1 MIDSTD
7 KTQSFFATCP
17 LGVVDLL
24 AAELKSFGATRTREM
39 KAGVEF
45 DGTLETAYRAC
56 LWSRVASR
64 ILMPIAQV
72 AAHDANAMYQGLQ
85 RIDWSRHL
93 TATGTLVVDFQG
105 SSLGVKHTQ
114 FGALKTK
121 DAIVDQFRDKFG
133 ERPSINME
141 TPDVR
146 INVHAHRE
154 QATVSI
160 DLSGESL
167 HRRGYRARGVAAP
180 LKENLAA
187 AILLRAGWPAL
198 AAANAT
204 LVDPM
209 CGSGTLVIEAALM
222 ACDIAPGWLRSEAQ
236 VHWGMVNWRGHDA
249 TLWQRLLDEVKQRA
263 IAGKQDR
270 EVLRGYDQDAFAVRA
285 ALENAERAGLKGIVH
300 FEKRGLSELRNEWSA
315 KKRPLPSPPPQAEE
329 GTYESASA
337 LTSSTSLSSSPSLA
351 GESRV
356 GVSSD
361 TVQGLLVCNPPYGE
375 RIGDQQTL
383 KALYALLGAKLR
395 EEFVGWKA
403 AIFTGNPPLAKELG
417 INAKRSH
424 TLYNGAL
431 ECRLLR
437 FDIDAANFNTP
448 ESRPT
453 AEEKFADL
461 RNTPGAQMFA
471 NRLRKNLKNARG
483 WANKNNIG
491 CYRIYDADMPEYSF
505 AIDLYTSAEETAMQW
520 AYVQEYAAPD
530 SINRDAA
537 RMRRNQVLSVLPDV
551 LELPRERIMVR
562 TRRQQ
567 SDHSQYEKLDAQRTF
582 HIVSEGGH
590 RFYVNFTD
598 YLDTGLF
605 LDHRITRQRIGQLCK
620 GKRFLNLFAYTGA
633 ATVHAIGG
641 GAIASTT
648 VDMSYTYL
656 EWAEKNL
663 QLNGMD
669 AAEHEL
675 VQADC
680 LQWLA
685 HEAQQ
690 KQRQYDVIFIDPPT
704 FSRSKR
710 MERDFEVQHDH
721 VQLILWAAE
730 LLAPHGVI
738 VFSNNYTRFKLD
750 RHGLQAFQI
759 QDWTRETLPKDFE
772 RSPKIHCCFAISRG

>member
-1 MIDSTD
+1 MTD
-7 KTQSFFATCP
+7 TILTKVQSFFATCP

-24 AAELKSFGATRTREM
+24 AAELKACGATRAREM

-56 LWSRVASR
+56 LWSRTASR
-64 ILMPIAQV
+64 ILMPITQV

-85 RIDWSRHL
+85 RIDWSQHL
-93 TATGTLVVDFQG
+93 APAGSLVVDFQG
-105 SSLGVKHTQ
+105 TSLGVKHTQ

-121 DAIVDQFRDKFG
+121 DAIVDQFREKFG
-133 ERPSINME
+133 ERPSVDTQ

-160 DLSGESL
+160 DLSGDSL

-198 AAANAT
+198 FSAGAT

-222 ACDIAPGWLRSEAQ
+222 ACDIAPGWMRMQGA
-236 VHWGMVNWRGHDA
+236 HWGMLNWRGHDPQ
-249 TLWQRLLDEVKQRA
+249 LWQRLMDEVNDRA
-263 IAGKQDR
+263 LAGRKCMSDR
-270 EVLRGYDQDAFAVRA
+270 VLRGYDQDAFAVRA
-285 ALENAERAGLKGIVH
+285 ALENAERAGLRGIVH
-300 FEKRGLSELRNEWSA
+300 FEKRGLSELQN
-315 KKRPLPSPPPQAEE
+315 SPKNTHQHESGDGLKTP
-329 GTYESASA
+329 GTE
-337 LTSSTSLSSSPSLA
+337 L
-351 GESRV
+351 
-356 GVSSD
+356 
-361 TVQGLLVCNPPYGE
+361 GLLVCNPPYGE
-375 RIGDQQTL
+375 RIGDQESLQG
-383 KALYALLGAKLR
+383 LYGLLGAKLR
-395 EEFVGWKA
+395 REFPGWKA

-417 INAKRSH
+417 INARRSH

-437 FDIDAANFNTP
+437 FDIDPAHFNTP
-448 ESRPT
+448 ESRPS
-453 AEEKFADL
+453 AEEKFAEL
-461 RNTPGAQMFA
+461 RQSAGAEMFA
-471 NRLRKNLKNARG
+471 NRLRKNLKTARS
-483 WANKNNIG
+483 WANKNSIR

-505 AIDLYTSAEETAMQW
+505 AIDLYGSADDVTLNW

-530 SINRDAA
+530 SVNRDAA
-537 RMRRNQVLSVLPDV
+537 RTRRMQVLSVLPEV
-551 LELPRERIMVR
+551 LELPRERIHVR

-567 SDHSQYEKLDAQRTF
+567 GDHSQYEKLDAQREF
-582 HIVSEGGH
+582 QVVAEGGY
-590 RFYVNFTD
+590 RFYVNFSD

-605 LDHRITRQRIGQLCK
+605 LDHRITRQRLGELCR

-633 ATVHAIGG
+633 ATVYAVGG
-641 GAIASTT
+641 GAVASTT

-669 AAEHEL
+669 APEHEL
-675 VQADC
+675 IQGDC
-680 LQWLA
+680 LQWLE
-685 HEAQQ
+685 HEAQARQ
-690 KQRQYDVIFIDPPT
+690 QQYDVIFIDPPT

-710 MERDFEVQHDH
+710 MNRDFEVQQDH
-721 VQLILWAAE
+721 VQLIVWASQ
-730 LLAPHGVI
+730 LLTEDGVI

-750 RHGLQAFQI
+750 QHGLKDFQI
-759 QDWTRETLPKDFE
+759 QDWSRETLPRDFE
-772 RSPKIHCCFAISRG
+772 RNPRIHCCFAIRRK

>member
-1 MIDSTD
+1 MTD
-7 KTQSFFATCP
+7 PTPVKSQAFFATCP

-24 AAELKSFGATRTREM
+24 AAELKACGATRAREM

-56 LWSRVASR
+56 LWSRTASR

-72 AAHDANAMYQGLQ
+72 AAHDANAMYAGLQ
-85 RIDWSRHL
+85 RIDWSQHMSV
-93 TATGTLVVDFQG
+93 TSTLAVDFQG

-121 DAIVDQFRDKFG
+121 DAIVDQFRDRCG
-133 ERPSINME
+133 ERPSVDTE
-141 TPDVR
+141 RPDVR

-198 AAANAT
+198 AANNAT
-204 LVDPM
+204 LIDPM

-222 ACDIAPGWLRSEAQ
+222 ACDIAPGWLRAQ
-236 VHWGMVNWRGHDA
+236 SQVQWGMVRWGGHDA
-249 TLWQRLLDEVKQRA
+249 ALWQRLLDEVVARA
-263 IAGKQDR
+263 AAGKQGK
-270 EVLRGYDQDAFAVRA
+270 VMLRGYDQDAFAIRA
-285 ALENAERAGLKGIVH
+285 ALENAERAELRGLVH
-300 FEKRGLSELRNEWSA
+300 FQKQALSELQN
-315 KKRPLPSPPPQAEE
+315 PVV
-329 GTYESASA
+329 
-337 LTSSTSLSSSPSLA
+337 SSPLLEP
-351 GESRV
+351 GE
-356 GVSSD
+356 GVD
-361 TVQGLLVCNPPYGE
+361 TAHPVPGLVVCNPPYGE
-375 RIGDQQTL
+375 RIGDQETL
-383 KALYALLGAKLR
+383 STLYAQLGQRLR
-395 EEFVGWKA
+395 EGFTCWKA
-403 AIFTGNPPLAKELG
+403 AVFTGNPPLAKHLG

-437 FDIDAANFNTP
+437 FDIEAAHFNTP
-448 ESRPT
+448 ESRPS

-461 RNTPGAQMFA
+461 RQTPGAEMFA
-471 NRLRKNLKNARG
+471 NRLRKNFKNANS
-483 WANKNNIG
+483 WASKNNIR
-491 CYRIYDADMPEYSF
+491 CYRVYDADMPEYSF
-505 AIDLYTSAEETAMQW
+505 AIDLYGAADDATISW

-530 SINRDAA
+530 NINRDAA
-537 RMRRNQVLSVLPDV
+537 RLRRMQVLSVLPEV
-551 LELPRERIMVR
+551 LELPRERIHVR

-567 SDHSQYEKLDAQRTF
+567 SDHSQYEKLDEQREF
-582 HIVSEGGH
+582 QVVAENGYS
-590 RFYVNFTD
+590 FYVNFSD

-605 LDHRITRQRIGQLCK
+605 LDHRITRQRIGELCR
-620 GKRFLNLFAYTGA
+620 GKSFLNLFAYTGA

-663 QLNGMD
+663 QLNNFD
-669 AAEHEL
+669 APEHEL
-675 VQADC
+675 IQADC
-680 LQWLA
+680 LQWLE
-685 HEAQQ
+685 HEAEQ
-690 KQRQYDVIFIDPPT
+690 KRRQYEVIFIDPPT

-710 MERDFEVQHDH
+710 MQRDFEVQHDH
-721 VQLILWAAE
+721 VQLILWAAK
-730 LLAPHGVI
+730 LLTPGGVI

-750 RHGLQAFQI
+750 THGLKDFRI

-772 RSPKIHCCFAISRG
+772 RNPKIHCCFAISTP

>member
-1 MIDSTD
+1 MTD
-7 KTQSFFATCP
+7 PTPPKTQAFFATCP

-24 AAELKSFGATRTREM
+24 AAELKSFGATRAREM

-72 AAHDANAMYQGLQ
+72 AAHEANAMYQGLQ
-85 RIDWSRHL
+85 RIDWSQHL
-93 TATGTLVVDFQG
+93 APNGTLVVDFQG
-105 SSLGVKHTQ
+105 SSLGVTHTQ

-121 DAIVDQFRDKFG
+121 DAIVDQFREKFG
-133 ERPSINME
+133 ERPSVNME
-141 TPDVR
+141 MPDVR

-160 DLSGESL
+160 DLSGDSL

-187 AILLRAGWPAL
+187 AILLRSGWPAL
-198 AAANAT
+198 AASGAT

-222 ACDIAPGWLRSEAQ
+222 ACDIAPGWLRSAGA
-236 VHWGMVNWRGHDA
+236 HWGMVNWRGHDA
-249 TLWQRLLDEVKQRA
+249 QLWQRLLTEVEQRA
-263 IAGKQDR
+263 EAGKAAIKTTAGGR
-270 EVLRGYDQDAFAVRA
+270 VLRGFDQDAFAVRA
-285 ALENAERAGLKGIVH
+285 SIENGERAGLQGIVH
-300 FEKRGLSELRNEWSA
+300 FEKQALSELRNPHPG
-315 KKRPLPSPPPQAEE
+315 PLPKGEGVEE
-329 GTYESASA
+329 SV
-337 LTSSTSLSSSPSLA
+337 ST
-351 GESRV
+351 
-356 GVSSD
+356 
-361 TVQGLLVCNPPYGE
+361 QGLLVCNPPYGE
-375 RIGDQQTL
+375 RIGDQENL
-383 KALYALLGAKLR
+383 KALYAALGQKLR
-395 EEFVGWKA
+395 DEFIGWKA

-424 TLYNGAL
+424 TLFNGAL

-437 FDIDAANFNTP
+437 FDIDPATFNTK

-461 RNTPGAQMFA
+461 RNTPGAEMFA
-471 NRLRKNLKNARG
+471 NRLRKNLKNARS
-483 WANKNNIG
+483 WANKNDIR
-491 CYRIYDADMPEYSF
+491 CYRVYDADMPEYSF
-505 AIDLYTSAEETAMQW
+505 AIDLYGSAEDAAISW

-537 RMRRNQVLSVLPDV
+537 RMRRMQVLSVLPEV
-551 LELPRERIMVR
+551 LELPRERIFVR

-567 SDHSQYEKLDAQRTF
+567 SDHSQYEKLDAQREF
-582 HIVSEGGH
+582 QIVSEGAH
-590 RFYVNFTD
+590 RFYVNFSD

-605 LDHRITRQRIGQLCK
+605 LDHRITRMRLGELCK

-641 GAIASTT
+641 GAVSSTT

-663 QLNGMD
+663 QLNDMD
-669 AAEHEL
+669 GPQHEL
-675 VQADC
+675 IQADC
-680 LQWLA
+680 LHWLE
-685 HEAQQ
+685 HESKA

-710 MERDFEVQHDH
+710 MTRDFEVQADH
-721 VQLILWAAE
+721 VQLILWANE
-730 LLAPHGVI
+730 MLAPGGVI

-750 RHGLQAFQI
+750 MHGLRDFQVK
-759 QDWTRETLPKDFE
+759 DWTRETLPKDFE
-772 RSPKIHCCFAISRG
+772 RSPKIHCCFAITRT

>member
-1 MIDSTD
+1 
-7 KTQSFFATCP
+7 
-17 LGVVDLL
+17 
-24 AAELKSFGATRTREM
+24 M

-72 AAHDANAMYQGLQ
+72 AAHEANAMYEGL
-85 RIDWSRHL
+85 RRVDWSQHL
-93 TATGTLVVDFQG
+93 TPTGTLVVDFQG

-133 ERPSINME
+133 ERPSVNME
-141 TPDVR
+141 RPDVR

-187 AILLRAGWPAL
+187 AILLRAGWPAM
-198 AAANAT
+198 AAANAG

-222 ACDIAPGWLRSEAQ
+222 ACDIAPGWLRDSAG
-236 VHWGMVNWRGHDA
+236 VHWGMVHWRGHDA
-249 TLWQRLLDEVKQRA
+249 ALWQRLLDEVAQRA
-263 IAGKQDR
+263 AVGKQGR
-270 EVLRGYDQDAFAVRA
+270 VVLRGYDQDAFAVRA
-285 ALENAERAGLKGIVH
+285 ALENAERAGLRGLVH
-300 FEKRGLSELRNEWSA
+300 FEKR
-315 KKRPLPSPPPQAEE
+315 
-329 GTYESASA
+329 A
-337 LTSSTSLSSSPSLA
+337 LNDCQPEATNT
-351 GESRV
+351 
-356 GVSSD
+356 
-361 TVQGLLVCNPPYGE
+361 GLLVCNPPYGE
-375 RIGDQQTL
+375 RIGDQQQL
-383 KALYALLGAKLR
+383 HDLYSLLGAKLR
-395 EEFVGWKA
+395 EHFVGWKA
-403 AIFTGNPPLAKELG
+403 AVFTGNPPLAKHLG
-417 INAKRSH
+417 INARRSH

-437 FDIDAANFNTP
+437 FDIDAAHFNTP
-448 ESRPT
+448 ESRPS

-461 RNTPGAQMFA
+461 RATPGAEMFA
-471 NRLRKNLKNARG
+471 NRLRKNFKNARS
-483 WANKNNIG
+483 WASKNNIY
-491 CYRIYDADMPEYSF
+491 CYRVYDADMPEYSF
-505 AIDLYTSAEETAMQW
+505 AIDVYASAQEPSTQW

-530 SINRDAA
+530 TVVRDAA
-537 RMRRNQVLSVLPDV
+537 RLRRMQVLSVLPEV
-551 LELPRERIMVR
+551 LDLPRERIHVR
-562 TRRQQ
+562 MRRQQ
-567 SDHSQYEKLDAQRTF
+567 SDHSQYEKLDTQREF
-582 HIVSEGGH
+582 QVVSEGAYQ
-590 RFYVNFTD
+590 FYVNFSD

-605 LDHRITRQRIGQLCK
+605 LDHRITRQRLGELCR

-663 QLNGMD
+663 QLNKLDG
-669 AAEHEL
+669 AAHEL
-675 VQADC
+675 IQADC
-680 LQWLA
+680 LHWLE
-685 HEAQQ
+685 HEAEA

-710 MERDFEVQHDH
+710 MQRDFEVQHDH
-721 VQLILWAAE
+721 VQLIRWASE
-730 LLAPHGVI
+730 LLAPGGLI
-738 VFSNNYTRFKLD
+738 VFSNNFTRFKLD
-750 RHGLQAFQI
+750 QHGLAGFNI
-759 QDWTRETLPKDFE
+759 EDWTRATLPKDFE
-772 RSPKIHCCFAISRG
+772 RNPKIHCCFAISRG

>member
-1 MIDSTD
+1 MTD
-7 KTQSFFATCP
+7 PIPAKTQAFFATCP

-24 AAELKSFGATRTREM
+24 AAELKSFGATRAREM

-72 AAHDANAMYQGLQ
+72 AAHDANAMYEGL
-85 RIDWSRHL
+85 RRVDWSQHM
-93 TATGTLVVDFQG
+93 TPAGTLVVDFQG

-121 DAIVDQFRDKFG
+121 DAIVDQFREKFG
-133 ERPSINME
+133 ERPSVNME

-187 AILLRAGWPAL
+187 AILLRSGWPTL
-198 AAANAT
+198 AAEGAT

-222 ACDIAPGWLRSEAQ
+222 ACDIAPGWLRASSQ

-249 TLWQRLLDEVKQRA
+249 ALWQRLLDEVTQRA
-263 IAGKQDR
+263 TVGKQGR
-270 EVLRGYDQDAFAVRA
+270 TVLRGFDQDAFAVRA
-285 ALENAERAGLKGIVH
+285 ALENAERAGLRGLVH
-300 FEKRGLSELRNEWSA
+300 FEKRALNEL
-315 KKRPLPSPPPQAEE
+315 KR
-329 GTYESASA
+329 
-337 LTSSTSLSSSPSLA
+337 
-351 GESRV
+351 
-356 GVSSD
+356 D
-361 TVQGLLVCNPPYGE
+361 TDEAGLLVCNPPYGE
-375 RIGDQQTL
+375 RIGDQDNL
-383 KALYALLGAKLR
+383 KALYALLGQKLR
-395 EEFVGWKA
+395 EEFSGWKA
-403 AIFTGNPPLAKELG
+403 AVFTGNPPLAKDLG

-424 TLYNGAL
+424 TLYNGAM

-437 FDIDAANFNTP
+437 FDIDAAHFNTP
-448 ESRPT
+448 ESRPS

-461 RNTPGAQMFA
+461 RTTPGAEMFA
-471 NRLRKNLKNARG
+471 NRLRKNLKNARS
-483 WANKNNIG
+483 WAKKNDIR
-491 CYRIYDADMPEYSF
+491 CYRVYDADMPEYSF
-505 AIDLYTSAEETAMQW
+505 AIDLYGSAEDPAINW

-537 RMRRNQVLSVLPDV
+537 RMRRMQVLSVLPEV
-551 LELPRERIMVR
+551 LELPRERIQVR

-567 SDHSQYEKLDAQRTF
+567 SDHSQYEKVDTQREF
-582 HIVSEGGH
+582 HIVSEGAH
-590 RFYVNFTD
+590 RFYVNFSD

-605 LDHRITRQRIGQLCK
+605 LDHRITRQRLGELCK

-641 GAIASTT
+641 GATASTT

-663 QLNGMD
+663 QLNDMD
-669 AAEHEL
+669 APEHEL
-675 VQADC
+675 IQADC
-680 LQWLA
+680 LHWLE
-685 HEAQQ
+685 HEAQA
-690 KQRQYDVIFIDPPT
+690 KQRLYDVIFIDPPT

-710 MERDFEVQHDH
+710 MARDFEVQADH
-721 VQLILWAAE
+721 VQLVLWANT
-730 LLAPHGVI
+730 LLAPGGTI
-738 VFSNNYTRFKLD
+738 VFSNNFTRFKLD
-750 RHGLQAFQI
+750 RYGLRDFQI

-772 RSPKIHCCFAISRG
+772 RNPKIHCCFAITRG

>member
-1 MIDSTD
+1 MTESTSSQ
-7 KTQSFFATCP
+7 TQSFFATCP
-17 LGVVDLL
+17 LGVADLL
-24 AAELKSFGATRTREM
+24 AAELKACGAVRAREM

-45 DGTLETAYRAC
+45 EGTLETAYRAC
-56 LWSRVASR
+56 LWSRTASR

-72 AAHDANAMYQGLQ
+72 AAHDANAMYEGLR
-85 RIDWSRHL
+85 RIDWSLHL
-93 TATGTLVVDFQG
+93 APAGSLVVDFQG

-121 DAIVDQFRDKFG
+121 DAIVDQFREKFG
-133 ERPSINME
+133 ERPSVNMD

-160 DLSGESL
+160 DLSSDSL

-198 AAANAT
+198 SASGAT

-209 CGSGTLVIEAALM
+209 CGSGTLVIEAVLM
-222 ACDIAPGWLRSEAQ
+222 ACDIAPGWLRAASQ
-236 VHWGMVNWRGHDA
+236 VHWGMTQWRGHDA
-249 TLWQRLLDEVKQRA
+249 QLWQRLLDEVSERA
-263 IAGKQDR
+263 AAGKQGR
-270 EVLRGYDQDAFAVRA
+270 MVLRGYDQDAFAVRA
-285 ALENAERAGLKGIVH
+285 SLENAERAGLRGLVH
-300 FEKRGLSELRNEWSA
+300 FEKRALEDLKQE
-315 KKRPLPSPPPQAEE
+315 AEA
-329 GTYESASA
+329 T
-337 LTSSTSLSSSPSLA
+337 
-351 GESRV
+351 
-356 GVSSD
+356 
-361 TVQGLLVCNPPYGE
+361 GLLVCNPPYGE
-375 RIGDQQTL
+375 RIGDQQNL
-383 KALYALLGAKLR
+383 KGLYALLGAKLR
-395 EEFVGWKA
+395 EEFIGWKA

-437 FDIDAANFNTP
+437 FEIEATHFNTP

-461 RNTPGAQMFA
+461 RNTPGAEMFA
-471 NRLRKNLKNARG
+471 NRLRKNFKNARS
-483 WANKNNIG
+483 WANKHNIR
-491 CYRIYDADMPEYSF
+491 CYRVYDADMPEYSF
-505 AIDLYTSAEETAMQW
+505 AIDLYGSAEDPAMNW

-537 RMRRNQVLSVLPDV
+537 RMRRMQVLSVLPEV
-551 LELPRERIMVR
+551 LELPRERILVR

-567 SDHSQYEKLDAQRTF
+567 SDHSQYEKLDAQREF
-582 HIVSEGGH
+582 QIVAEGAY
-590 RFYVNFTD
+590 RFYVNFSD

-605 LDHRITRQRIGQLCK
+605 LDHRITRQRLGELCK

-633 ATVHAIGG
+633 ASVHAIGG
-641 GAIASTT
+641 GATASTT

-663 QLNGMD
+663 QLNELD
-669 AAEHEL
+669 APEHEL
-675 VQADC
+675 IQADC
-680 LQWLA
+680 LHWLE
-685 HEAQQ
+685 HEAQV
-690 KQRQYDVIFIDPPT
+690 KQRQYEVIFIDPPT

-710 MERDFEVQHDH
+710 MERDFEVQADH
-721 VQLILWAAE
+721 VQLIRWAAE
-730 LLAPHGVI
+730 LLAPGGVI

-750 RHGLQAFQI
+750 QHGLREFRI
-759 QDWTRETLPKDFE
+759 QDWTLETLPKDFE
-772 RSPKIHCCFAISRG
+772 RNPKIHCCFAITRS

>member
-1 MIDSTD
+1 MTD
-7 KTQSFFATCP
+7 TIPTKALSFFATCP

-24 AAELKSFGATRTREM
+24 AAELKACGATRAREM

-56 LWSRVASR
+56 LWSRTASR
-64 ILMPIAQV
+64 ILMPITQV

-85 RIDWSRHL
+85 RIDWSQHL
-93 TATGTLVVDFQG
+93 APAGSLVVDFQG
-105 SSLGVKHTQ
+105 TSLGVKHTQ

-121 DAIVDQFRDKFG
+121 DAIVDQFREKFG
-133 ERPSINME
+133 ERPSVDTQ

-160 DLSGESL
+160 DLSGDSL

-198 AAANAT
+198 FSAGAT

-222 ACDIAPGWLRSEAQ
+222 ACDIAPGWMRMQGA
-236 VHWGMVNWRGHDA
+236 HWGMLNWRGHDPQ
-249 TLWQRLLDEVKQRA
+249 LWQRLMDEVNDRA
-263 IAGKQDR
+263 LAGRKSMSDR
-270 EVLRGYDQDAFAVRA
+270 VLRGYDQDAFAVRA
-285 ALENAERAGLKGIVH
+285 ALENAERAGLRGIVH
-300 FEKRGLSELRNEWSA
+300 FEKRGLSELQN
-315 KKRPLPSPPPQAEE
+315 SPKNTHQHESGDGLKTP
-329 GTYESASA
+329 GTE
-337 LTSSTSLSSSPSLA
+337 L
-351 GESRV
+351 
-356 GVSSD
+356 
-361 TVQGLLVCNPPYGE
+361 GLLVCNPPYGE
-375 RIGDQQTL
+375 RIGDQESLQG
-383 KALYALLGAKLR
+383 LYGLLGAKLR
-395 EEFVGWKA
+395 REFPGWKA

-417 INAKRSH
+417 INARRSH

-437 FDIDAANFNTP
+437 FDIDPAYFNTP
-448 ESRPT
+448 ESRPS
-453 AEEKFADL
+453 AEEKFAEL
-461 RNTPGAQMFA
+461 RQSAGAEMFA
-471 NRLRKNLKNARG
+471 NRLRKNLKTARS
-483 WANKNNIG
+483 WANKNNIR

-505 AIDLYTSAEETAMQW
+505 AIDLYGSADDVALNW

-530 SINRDAA
+530 SVNRDAA
-537 RMRRNQVLSVLPDV
+537 RTRRMQVLSVLPEV
-551 LELPRERIMVR
+551 LELPRERIHVR

-567 SDHSQYEKLDAQRTF
+567 GDHSQYEKLDAQREF
-582 HIVSEGGH
+582 QVVAEGGY
-590 RFYVNFTD
+590 RFYVNFSD

-605 LDHRITRQRIGQLCK
+605 LDHRITRQRLGELCR

-633 ATVHAIGG
+633 ATVYAVGG
-641 GAIASTT
+641 GAVASTT

-669 AAEHEL
+669 APEHEL
-675 VQADC
+675 IQGDC
-680 LQWLA
+680 LQWLE
-685 HEAQQ
+685 HEAQARQ
-690 KQRQYDVIFIDPPT
+690 QQYDVIFIDPPT

-710 MERDFEVQHDH
+710 MNRDFEVQQDH
-721 VQLILWAAE
+721 VQLIVWASQ
-730 LLAPHGVI
+730 LLTEDGVI

-750 RHGLQAFQI
+750 QHGLKDFQI
-759 QDWTRETLPKDFE
+759 QDWSRETLPRDFE
-772 RSPKIHCCFAISRG
+772 RNPRIHCCFAIRRK

>member
-1 MIDSTD
+1 MTD
-7 KTQSFFATCP
+7 TIPTKAQSFFATCP

-24 AAELKSFGATRTREM
+24 AAELKACGATRAREM

-56 LWSRVASR
+56 LWSRTASR
-64 ILMPIAQV
+64 ILMPITQV

-85 RIDWSRHL
+85 RIDWSQHL
-93 TATGTLVVDFQG
+93 APAGSLVVDFQG
-105 SSLGVKHTQ
+105 TSLGVKHTQ

-121 DAIVDQFRDKFG
+121 DAIVDQFREKFG
-133 ERPSINME
+133 ERPSVDTQ

-160 DLSGESL
+160 DLSGDSL

-198 AAANAT
+198 FSAGAT

-222 ACDIAPGWLRSEAQ
+222 ACDIAPGWMRMQGA
-236 VHWGMVNWRGHDA
+236 HWGMLNWRGHDA
-249 TLWQRLLDEVKQRA
+249 QLWQRLMDEVNDRA
-263 IAGKQDR
+263 LAGRKSMSDR
-270 EVLRGYDQDAFAVRA
+270 VLRGYDQDAFAVRA
-285 ALENAERAGLKGIVH
+285 ALENAERAGLRGIVH
-300 FEKRGLSELRNEWSA
+300 FEKRGLSELQNSLKNTHPHESGDGP
-315 KKRPLPSPPPQAEE
+315 KTP
-329 GTYESASA
+329 GTE
-337 LTSSTSLSSSPSLA
+337 L
-351 GESRV
+351 
-356 GVSSD
+356 
-361 TVQGLLVCNPPYGE
+361 GLLVCNPPYGE
-375 RIGDQQTL
+375 RIGDQESLQG
-383 KALYALLGAKLR
+383 LYALLGAKLR
-395 EEFVGWKA
+395 QEFPGWKA

-417 INAKRSH
+417 INARRSH

-437 FDIDAANFNTP
+437 FDIDPAHFNTP
-448 ESRPT
+448 ESRPS
-453 AEEKFADL
+453 AEEKFAEL
-461 RNTPGAQMFA
+461 RQSAGAEMFA
-471 NRLRKNLKNARG
+471 NRLRKNLKTARS
-483 WANKNNIG
+483 WANKNSIR

-505 AIDLYTSAEETAMQW
+505 AIDLYGSADDVALNW

-530 SINRDAA
+530 SVNRDAA
-537 RMRRNQVLSVLPDV
+537 RTRRMQVLSVLPEV
-551 LELPRERIMVR
+551 LELPRERIHVR

-567 SDHSQYEKLDAQRTF
+567 SDHSQYEKLDAQREF
-582 HIVSEGGH
+582 QVVAEGGY
-590 RFYVNFTD
+590 RFYVNFSD

-605 LDHRITRQRIGQLCK
+605 LDHRITRQRLGELCK

-633 ATVHAIGG
+633 ATVYAVGG
-641 GAIASTT
+641 GAVASTT

-663 QLNGMD
+663 QLNDMD
-669 AAEHEL
+669 APEHEL
-675 VQADC
+675 IQGDC
-680 LQWLA
+680 LQWLE
-685 HEAQQ
+685 HEAQARQ
-690 KQRQYDVIFIDPPT
+690 QQYDVIFIDPPT

-710 MERDFEVQHDH
+710 MNRDFEVQQDH
-721 VQLILWAAE
+721 VQLIVWASQ
-730 LLAPHGVI
+730 LLTEDGVI

-750 RHGLQAFQI
+750 QHGLKDFQI
-759 QDWTRETLPKDFE
+759 QDWSHETLPRDFE
-772 RSPKIHCCFAISRG
+772 RNPRIHCCFAIRRK

>member
-1 MIDSTD
+1 MTDSTSAR
-7 KTQSFFATCP
+7 TQAFFATCP
-17 LGVVDLL
+17 LGVADLL
-24 AAELKSFGATRTREM
+24 AAELKACGATRAREM

-45 DGTLETAYRAC
+45 DGTLEIAYRAC
-56 LWSRVASR
+56 LWSRTASR

-72 AAHDANAMYQGLQ
+72 AAHDANAMYEGLR

-93 TATGTLVVDFQG
+93 APTGTLVVDFQG

-121 DAIVDQFRDKFG
+121 DAIVDQFREKYG
-133 ERPSINME
+133 ERPSVEME
-141 TPDVR
+141 RPDVR

-160 DLSGESL
+160 DLSGDSL

-198 AAANAT
+198 SASGAS

-222 ACDIAPGWLRSEAQ
+222 ACDIAPGWLRTQSQ

-249 TLWQRLLDEVKQRA
+249 RLWQRLLDEVAERA
-263 IAGKQDR
+263 AAGSQGR
-270 EVLRGYDQDAFAVRA
+270 VVLRGYDQDAFAVRA
-285 ALENAERAGLKGIVH
+285 ALENAERAGLRGLVH
-300 FEKRGLSELRNEWSA
+300 FEKRALADLRRET
-315 KKRPLPSPPPQAEE
+315 E
-329 GTYESASA
+329 GT
-337 LTSSTSLSSSPSLA
+337 
-351 GESRV
+351 
-356 GVSSD
+356 
-361 TVQGLLVCNPPYGE
+361 GLLVCNPPYGE
-375 RIGDQQTL
+375 RIGDQQQL
-383 KALYALLGAKLR
+383 KGLYALLGSRLR
-395 EEFVGWKA
+395 EEFTGWKA

-437 FDIDAANFNTP
+437 FDIEPETFNTP
-448 ESRPT
+448 EARPSEAQKL
-453 AEEKFADL
+453 AEL
-461 RNTPGAQMFA
+461 RQTPGAEMFA
-471 NRLRKNLKNARG
+471 NRLRKNFKNARS
-483 WANKNNIG
+483 WANKHNIH
-491 CYRIYDADMPEYSF
+491 CYRVYDADMPEYSF
-505 AIDLYTSAEETAMQW
+505 AIDLYGSVEDPALGW

-537 RMRRNQVLSVLPDV
+537 RMRRMQVLSVLPEV
-551 LELPRERIMVR
+551 LELPRERIHVR
-562 TRRQQ
+562 VRRQQ
-567 SDHSQYEKLDAQRTF
+567 SDHSQYEKLDAQREL
-582 HIVSEGGH
+582 HVVSEGAY

-605 LDHRITRQRIGQLCK
+605 LDHRITRQRLGELCK
-620 GKRFLNLFAYTGA
+620 DRRFLNLFAYTGA
-633 ATVHAIGG
+633 ATVYAVGG
-641 GAIASTT
+641 GAVASTT

-663 QLNGMD
+663 QLNHLD
-669 AAEHEL
+669 APEHEL
-675 VQADC
+675 IQADC
-680 LQWLA
+680 LQWLE
-685 HEAQQ
+685 HEAQAR
-690 KQRQYDVIFIDPPT
+690 QRQYEVIFIDPPT

-710 MERDFEVQHDH
+710 MARDFEVQADH
-721 VQLILWAAE
+721 VQLILWASE
-730 LLAPHGVI
+730 LLAPGGVI

-750 RHGLQAFQI
+750 RHGLKDFQI
-759 QDWTRETLPKDFE
+759 QDWSRETLPRDFE
-772 RSPKIHCCFAISRG
+772 RNPKIHCCFAISRT

>member
-1 MIDSTD
+1 MTRMIEPTPAR
-7 KTQSFFATCP
+7 TQAFFAICP
-17 LGVVDLL
+17 LGVADLL
-24 AAELKSFGATRTREM
+24 AAELKSFGAVRAREM

-45 DGTLETAYRAC
+45 EGTLETAYRAC

-64 ILMPIAQV
+64 ILMPVAQV
-72 AAHDANAMYQGLQ
+72 AAHDAQAMYEGLR
-85 RIDWSRHL
+85 RIDWSGHL
-93 TATGTLVVDFQG
+93 AATGTLVVDFQG

-121 DAIVDQFRDKFG
+121 DAIVDQFREKFG
-133 ERPSINME
+133 ERPSVNME

-187 AILLRAGWPAL
+187 AILLRAGWPVL
-198 AAANAT
+198 AASGAT

-222 ACDIAPGWLRSEAQ
+222 ACDIAPGWLRAGLR

-249 TLWQRLLDEVKQRA
+249 GLWQRLLNEMTERA
-263 IAGKQDR
+263 VAGKQGR
-270 EVLRGYDQDAFAVRA
+270 VMLRGYDQDAFAIRA
-285 ALENAERAGLKGIVH
+285 ALENAERAGLRGLVH
-300 FEKRGLSELRNEWSA
+300 FEKRALSDLQNPHP
-315 KKRPLPSPPPQAEE
+315 RPLSQGE
-329 GTYESASA
+329 GVNTEA
-337 LTSSTSLSSSPSLA
+337 L
-351 GESRV
+351 
-356 GVSSD
+356 
-361 TVQGLLVCNPPYGE
+361 GLLVCNPPYGE
-375 RIGDQQTL
+375 RIGDQDGL
-383 KALYALLGAKLR
+383 KGLYALLGAKLR
-395 EEFVGWKA
+395 EEFTGWKA

-417 INAKRSH
+417 INARRSH

-437 FDIDAANFNTP
+437 FDIEAAHFNTP

-461 RNTPGAQMFA
+461 RSTPGAEMFA
-471 NRLRKNLKNARG
+471 NRLRKNLKNARS
-483 WANKNNIG
+483 WASKHNIR
-491 CYRIYDADMPEYSF
+491 CYRVYDADMPEYSF
-505 AIDLYTSAEETAMQW
+505 AIDLYGSADDPAIHW

-537 RMRRNQVLSVLPDV
+537 RMRRMQVLSVLPEV
-551 LELPRERIMVR
+551 LVLPRERIHVR

-567 SDHSQYEKLDAQRTF
+567 SDHSQYEKLDAQREFQTV
-582 HIVSEGGH
+582 IEGGY
-590 RFYVNFTD
+590 RFYVNFSD

-605 LDHRITRQRIGQLCK
+605 LDHRITRQRLGELCR

-641 GAIASTT
+641 GAVASTT

-663 QLNGMD
+663 QLNEM
-669 AAEHEL
+669 AAPEHEL
-675 VQADC
+675 IQADC
-680 LQWLA
+680 LQWLE
-685 HEAQQ
+685 HEAQL

-721 VQLILWAAE
+721 VQLLRWASE
-730 LLAPHGVI
+730 LLAPGGVMI
-738 VFSNNYTRFKLD
+738 FSNNYTRFKLD
-750 RHGLQAFQI
+750 HHGLKDFQI
-759 QDWTRETLPKDFE
+759 QDWSRETLPKDFE
-772 RSPKIHCCFAISRG
+772 RNPRIHCCFAISRT

>member
-1 MIDSTD
+1 MTD
-7 KTQSFFATCP
+7 PTAPKTQAFFATCP
-17 LGVVDLL
+17 LGVADLL
-24 AAELKSFGATRTREM
+24 AAELKACGATRAREM

-56 LWSRVASR
+56 LWSRTASR

-72 AAHDANAMYQGLQ
+72 AAHDATAMYDGL
-85 RIDWSRHL
+85 RRVDWSQHL
-93 TATGTLVVDFQG
+93 TPAGTLVVDFQG

-121 DAIVDQFRDKFG
+121 DAIVDQFREKFG
-133 ERPSINME
+133 ERPSVNME

-187 AILLRAGWPAL
+187 AILLRAGWPTM
-198 AAANAT
+198 AAEGAT

-222 ACDIAPGWLRSEAQ
+222 ACDIAPGWLRSQ
-236 VHWGMVNWRGHDA
+236 VNVHWGMVHWRGHDA
-249 TLWQRLLDEVKQRA
+249 ALWQRLLDEVTARA
-263 IAGKQDR
+263 QAGKQGR
-270 EVLRGYDQDAFAVRA
+270 VVLRGYDHDASAVHA
-285 ALENAERAGLKGIVH
+285 SLENAEHAGLRGLVH
-300 FEKRGLSELRNEWSA
+300 FEKRALSDLQR
-315 KKRPLPSPPPQAEE
+315 
-329 GTYESASA
+329 ESAGA
-337 LTSSTSLSSSPSLA
+337 
-351 GESRV
+351 
-356 GVSSD
+356 
-361 TVQGLLVCNPPYGE
+361 GLLVCNPPYGE

-395 EEFVGWKA
+395 EEFTGWKA
-403 AIFTGNPPLAKELG
+403 AVFTGNPPLAKDLG
-417 INAKRSH
+417 INARRSH

-437 FDIDAANFNTP
+437 FEIDAAHFNTP
-448 ESRPT
+448 ESRPS

-461 RNTPGAQMFA
+461 RTTPGAAMFA
-471 NRLRKNLKNARG
+471 NRLRKNFKNARS
-483 WANKNNIG
+483 WANKHNIR
-491 CYRIYDADMPEYSF
+491 CYRVYDADMPEYSF
-505 AIDLYTSAEETAMQW
+505 AIDLYGSAEDPAINW

-530 SINRDAA
+530 TINRDAA
-537 RMRRNQVLSVLPDV
+537 RMRRMQVLSVLPEV
-551 LELPRERIMVR
+551 LDLLRERIQVR
-562 TRRQQ
+562 MRRQQ
-567 SDHSQYEKLDAQRTF
+567 SDHSQYEKLDTQREF
-582 HIVSEGGH
+582 QIVAEGAY
-590 RFYVNFTD
+590 RFYVNFSD

-605 LDHRITRQRIGQLCK
+605 LDHRITRQRLGELCK

-633 ATVHAIGG
+633 ATVHAVGG
-641 GAIASTT
+641 GAVSSTT

-663 QLNGMD
+663 QLNQLD
-669 AAEHEL
+669 APEHEL
-675 VQADC
+675 IQADC
-680 LQWLA
+680 LQWLE
-685 HEAQQ
+685 HEAQA
-690 KQRQYDVIFIDPPT
+690 KQRQYEVIFIDPPT

-710 MERDFEVQHDH
+710 MDRDFEVQHDH
-721 VQLILWAAE
+721 VQLILWASE
-730 LLAPHGVI
+730 LLAPGGLM
-738 VFSNNYTRFKLD
+738 VFSNNFTRFKLD
-750 RHGLQAFQI
+750 QYGLREFKV

-772 RSPKIHCCFAISRG
+772 RNPKIHCCFAISRMSAP

>member
-1 MIDSTD
+1 
-7 KTQSFFATCP
+7 
-17 LGVVDLL
+17 
-24 AAELKSFGATRTREM
+24 M

-56 LWSRVASR
+56 LWSRTASR

-72 AAHDANAMYQGLQ
+72 PAHDANAMYEGLK
-85 RIDWSRHL
+85 RIDWSQHL
-93 TATGTLVVDFQG
+93 SVNGTLVVDFQG
-105 SSLGVKHTQ
+105 ASSGVKHTQ

-133 ERPSINME
+133 ERPSVDTE
-141 TPDVR
+141 KPDVR

-160 DLSGESL
+160 DLSGDSL

-187 AILLRAGWPAL
+187 AILLRSGWPAL
-198 AAANAT
+198 AASGAT
-204 LVDPM
+204 LIDPM

-222 ACDIAPGWLRSEAQ
+222 ACDIAPGWLRTHSA
-236 VHWGMVNWRGHDA
+236 HWGMVNWGGQDA
-249 TLWQRLLDEVKQRA
+249 ALWQRLLDEVSERA
-263 IAGKQDR
+263 AAGKQGR
-270 EVLRGYDQDAFAVRA
+270 VVLRGYDHDASAVHA
-285 ALENAERAGLKGIVH
+285 SLENADRAGLRGIVH
-300 FEKRGLSELRNEWSA
+300 FEKRALSDLNRETEA
-315 KKRPLPSPPPQAEE
+315 M
-329 GTYESASA
+329 
-337 LTSSTSLSSSPSLA
+337 
-351 GESRV
+351 
-356 GVSSD
+356 
-361 TVQGLLVCNPPYGE
+361 GLLVCNPPYGE
-375 RIGDQQTL
+375 RIGDQENL
-383 KALYALLGAKLR
+383 KSLYALLGQQLR
-395 EEFVGWKA
+395 EEFTGWKA
-403 AIFTGNPPLAKELG
+403 AIFTGNPPLAKDLG

-437 FDIDAANFNTP
+437 FDIDPATFNTP

-461 RNTPGAQMFA
+461 RQTPGAEMFA
-471 NRLRKNLKNARG
+471 NRLRKNLKNARS
-483 WANKNNIG
+483 WANKNKIR
-491 CYRIYDADMPEYSF
+491 CYRVYDADMPEYSF
-505 AIDLYTSAEETAMQW
+505 AIDLYGSAEDPAINW

-537 RMRRNQVLSVLPDV
+537 RLRRMQVLSVLPEV
-551 LELPRERIMVR
+551 LELSRERIHVR

-567 SDHSQYEKLDAQRTF
+567 SDHSQYEKLDSQREF
-582 HIVSEGGH
+582 HVVSEGAH

-605 LDHRITRQRIGQLCK
+605 LDHRVTRQRIGELCK

-663 QLNGMD
+663 QLNEMD
-669 AAEHEL
+669 APEHEL
-675 VQADC
+675 IQADC
-680 LQWLA
+680 LHWLE
-685 HEAQQ
+685 HESQAR
-690 KQRQYDVIFIDPPT
+690 QRQYEVIFIDPPT

-710 MERDFEVQHDH
+710 MARDFEVQADH
-721 VQLILWAAE
+721 VQLILWASE
-730 LLAPHGVI
+730 LLAPGGMI
-738 VFSNNYTRFKLD
+738 VFSSNYTRFKLD
-750 RHGLQAFQI
+750 LHGLREFRI

-772 RSPKIHCCFAISRG
+772 RNPKIHCCFAITRA

>member
-1 MIDSTD
+1 MTDSIAP
-7 KTQSFFATCP
+7 KVQSFFATCP

-24 AAELKSFGATRTREM
+24 AAELKACGATRAREM

-45 DGTLETAYRAC
+45 DGTLEVAYRAC
-56 LWSRVASR
+56 LWSRTASR

-85 RIDWSRHL
+85 RIDWSGHV
-93 TATGTLVVDFQG
+93 APSGTLVVDFQG
-105 SSLGVKHTQ
+105 TSLGIKHTQ

-121 DAIVDQFRDKFG
+121 DAIVDQMREKFG
-133 ERPSINME
+133 ERPSIDTE
-141 TPDVR
+141 KPDVR

-160 DLSGESL
+160 DLSGDSL

-198 AAANAT
+198 SAAGAT
-204 LVDPM
+204 LLDPL

-222 ACDIAPGWLRSEAQ
+222 ACDIAPGWLRGQHA
-236 VHWGMVNWRGHDA
+236 HWGMVNWRGHDA
-249 TLWQRLLDEVKQRA
+249 RLWQRLLDEVNERA
-263 IAGKQDR
+263 AVGKQGMQGR
-270 EVLRGYDQDAFAVRA
+270 LLRGYDQDAFAVRA
-285 ALENAERAGLKGIVH
+285 ALENTERAGLRGWVH
-300 FEKRGLSELRNEWSA
+300 FEKRNLSELQN
-315 KKRPLPSPPPQAEE
+315 PLGASQASERLLDIQASNPS
-329 GTYESASA
+329 
-337 LTSSTSLSSSPSLA
+337 
-351 GESRV
+351 V
-356 GVSSD
+356 
-361 TVQGLLVCNPPYGE
+361 GLLVCNPPYGE
-375 RIGDQQTL
+375 RLGEQDGL
-383 KALYALLGAKLR
+383 KSLYALLGVKLR
-395 EEFVGWKA
+395 QDFVGWKA
-403 AIFTGNPPLAKELG
+403 AVFTGNPPLAKEIG

-437 FDIDAANFNTP
+437 FDIDVVHFNTP
-448 ESRPT
+448 DSRPS
-453 AEEKFADL
+453 AEEKLADV
-461 RNTPGAQMFA
+461 RQSAGAQMFA
-471 NRLRKNLKNARG
+471 NRLRKNLKTART
-483 WANKNNIG
+483 WAHKNIVY

-505 AIDLYTSAEETAMQW
+505 AIDLYGNAEEGSLNW

-530 SINRDAA
+530 TINRDAA
-537 RMRRNQVLSVLPDV
+537 RMRRMQVLSVLPEV
-551 LELPRERIMVR
+551 LELPRERIHVR

-567 SDHSQYEKLDAQRTF
+567 SDHSQYEKVDTQRQF
-582 HIVSEGGH
+582 QVVAEGGY
-590 RFYVNFTD
+590 RFYVNFSD

-605 LDHRITRQRIGQLCK
+605 LDHRITRQRLGQLCQ

-633 ATVHAIGG
+633 ATVHAVGG
-641 GAIASTT
+641 GAVASTT

-663 QLNGMD
+663 QLNRLD
-669 AAEHEL
+669 ATEHEL
-675 VQADC
+675 IQADC
-680 LQWLA
+680 LQWLE
-685 HEAQQ
+685 HEAEQ

-710 MERDFEVQHDH
+710 MERDFEVQQDH
-721 VQLILWAAE
+721 VQLILWAKQ
-730 LLAPHGVI
+730 LLAPQGLI

-750 RHGLQAFQI
+750 QHALSAFQI

-772 RSPKIHCCFAISRG
+772 RNPKIHCCFAIKPN